1 MRHRIPSIVLLFLF
15 VIPLRAQEK
24 PNPYQQML
32 RSKQQVT
39 EYLIREAR
47 RITGAAAQEISSRDN
62 WEKIRE
68 QRREETLQMLGRCI
82 GSTFSGMPDFSERRH
97 ASAARSVV

>member
-1 MRHRIPSIVLLFLF
+1 MRCRIPTILLLFLF
-15 VIPLRAQEK
+15 VIPLRGQEK

-47 RITGAAAQEISSRDN
+47 RITDAAAQEISSKDN
-62 WEKIRE
+62 WEKVRE
-68 QRREETLQMLGRCI
+68 
-82 GSTFSGMPDFSERRH
+82 
-97 ASAARSVV
+97 